1 MPESWLWLIRGL
13 RLQLG
18 VVAREALGRAQSRS
32 WRRGDSWRGG
42 GGAGG
47 GSGGGAAGSAWAS
60 GSEDEG
66 CSDAERERAGAPPPA
81 HAPRLH
87 ICTQLTWGS

>member
-1 MPESWLWLIRGL
+1 MRGL

-32 WRRGDSWRGG
+32 WRRGDGWRGG
-42 GGAGG
+42 GGG
-47 GSGGGAAGSAWAS
+47 GGGAAGGAWAS

-81 HAPRLH
+81 HGSRLH
-87 ICTQLTWGS
+87 ICT